1 MAKDSK
7 KIDGKQIESKK
18 TPLSQPTYAPT
29 MTLAMARK
37 RGQFLNDIRQ
47 FFITRQVLEVQ
58 TPLLSQA
65 GNTDTFLQSVAANVT
80 YQDQQ
85 RTYYLHTS
93 PEFAMKRLLASW
105 QVAIYQICPVFRD
118 NEIGVRHNIE
128 FTMLEW
134 YQPDYSLTELA
145 TELGELLEVLYGYP
159 VVMNHYRYV
168 DAFMDFVG
176 IHPLTAS
183 ISALQAVAEDRGLTG
198 FDFSIADS
206 SLENK
211 AASNDD
217 SNKEGNNQRN
227 EDSRQS
233 WLDLLFSHAV
243 EPNLGHDLPTLI
255 IEYPPATAALAKTA
269 LDKDGN
275 MVAKRFELYINGI
288 EIANAY
294 DELADG
300 SALRQRFEQDNELRR
315 RHNLPQMPIDEH
327 LLASCDDLIPCS
339 GIAVG
344 VDRLLM
350 VITGATCLQEVIPF
364 PSGLA

>member
-1 MAKDSK
+1 MTQASNSSSK
-7 KIDGKQIESKK
+7 PS
-18 TPLSQPTYAPT
+18 YAPT
-29 MTLAMARK
+29 MTLAMAQQRA
-37 RGQFLNDIRQ
+37 QLMSTVRQ
-47 FFITRQVLEVQ
+47 FFATHQVLEVQ

-65 GNTDTFLQSVAANVT
+65 GNTDTFLQSVAAQVT
-80 YQDQQ
+80 YQDKPC
-85 RTYYLHTS
+85 TYYLHTS

-105 QVAIYQICPVFRD
+105 QVPIYQICSVFRD

-134 YQPDYSLTELA
+134 YQPNYSLDDMA
-145 TELGELLEVLYGYP
+145 AELGELLAALYGHS
-159 VVMNHYRYV
+159 VVMSHYRYV

-183 ISALQAVAEDRGLTG
+183 LDALQAVAEDKGLTG
-198 FDFSIADS
+198 FDFNSDLANTEDGEADI
-206 SLENK
+206 
-211 AASNDD
+211 
-217 SNKEGNNQRN
+217 
-227 EDSRQS
+227 RQS

-269 LDKDGN
+269 VDKEGN
-275 MVAKRFELYINGI
+275 TVAKRFELYINGI

-300 SALRQRFEQDNELRR
+300 QALKERFERDNQLRK

-327 LLASCDDLIPCS
+327 LLAASDALIPCS

-344 VDRLLM
+344 IDRLLM
-350 VITGATCLQEVIPF
+350 VITGANSLEDVISF

>member
-1 MAKDSK
+1 MSK
-7 KIDGKQIESKK
+7 SSS
-18 TPLSQPTYAPT
+18 TSSHQPNYAPT
-29 MTLAMARK
+29 ITLAMAQQRAK
-37 RGQFLNDIRQ
+37 FIGDIRQ
-47 FFITRQVLEVQ
+47 FFASRQVLEVQ

-65 GNTDTFLQSVAANVT
+65 GNTDTFLQSVAAHVT
-80 YQDQQ
+80 YQDRP

-105 QVAIYQICPVFRD
+105 QVPIYQICPVFRD

-134 YQPDYSLTELA
+134 YQPNYSLDDMA
-145 TELGELLEVLYGYP
+145 GELNELLTALYGHP
-159 VVMNHYRYV
+159 MVMSHYRYV

-183 ISALQAVAEDRGLTG
+183 LSALQAVAEDRGLIG
-198 FDFSIADS
+198 FDFNDA
-206 SLENK
+206 
-211 AASNDD
+211 DD
-217 SNKEGNNQRN
+217 SEANR
-227 EDSRQS
+227 RQN

-269 LDKDGN
+269 LDKEGN
-275 MVAKRFELYINGI
+275 KIAKRFELYINGI

-300 SALRQRFEQDNELRR
+300 PALRARFEQDNQLRH
-315 RHNLPQMPIDEH
+315 RHGLPKMPIDEH
-327 LLASCDDLIPCS
+327 LVAASDDLIPCS

-350 VITGATCLQEVIPF
+350 VITGAKTLEEVIAF
-364 PSGLA
+364 PSGQA

>member
-1 MAKDSK
+1 MNPSSK
-7 KIDGKQIESKK
+7 SFF
-18 TPLSQPTYAPT
+18 TSQNYAPT
-29 MTLAMARK
+29 MTLEMARQRAK
-37 RGQFLNDIRQ
+37 MLQDIRQ
-47 FFITRQVLEVQ
+47 FFATRQVLEVQ
-58 TPLLSQA
+58 SPLLSQA
-65 GNTDTFLQSVAANVT
+65 ANTDTFLQSVSASAT
-80 YQDQQ
+80 YQDQS

-93 PEFAMKRLLASW
+93 PEFAMKRILASW

-118 NEIGVRHNIE
+118 NEVGSRHNIE

-134 YQPDYSLTELA
+134 YQPHYSLTDLA
-145 TELGELLEVLYGYP
+145 DELGALLEALYGHP
-159 VVMNHYRYV
+159 IVLNHYRYV

-183 ISALQAVAEDRGLTG
+183 IQALQAVAEDKGLSG
-198 FDFSIADS
+198 FDFSPDDKNS
-206 SLENK
+206 DKDGSKGSEKDCDKDNGGEN
-211 AASNDD
+211 
-217 SNKEGNNQRN
+217 
-227 EDSRQS
+227 SRQS

-255 IEYPPATAALAKTA
+255 IDYPPATAALAKTA
-269 LDKDGN
+269 LDKNGN
-275 MVAKRFELYINGI
+275 LVAKRFELYINGI

-300 SALRQRFEQDNELRR
+300 NALRERFEQDNALRR
-315 RHNLPQMPIDEH
+315 RHHLPIMPIDEH
-327 LLASCDDLIPCS
+327 LLAACDDLPPCS

-350 VITGATCLQEVIPF
+350 VMTGAKNLQEVIPF

>member
-1 MAKDSK
+1 M
-7 KIDGKQIESKK
+7 
-18 TPLSQPTYAPT
+18 SQANHSFFHKPSYAPT
-29 MTLAMARK
+29 MTLAMAQQRA
-37 RGQFLNDIRQ
+37 QFINRIRQ
-47 FFITRQVLEVQ
+47 FFIERHVLEVQ

-65 GNTDTFLQSVAANVT
+65 GNTDTFLQSVAAQVT
-80 YQDQQ
+80 YQDKP

-93 PEFAMKRLLASW
+93 PEFAMKRVLASW
-105 QVAIYQICPVFRD
+105 QVPIYQICPVFRD

-134 YQPDYSLTELA
+134 YQPNYSLADMASEVGA
-145 TELGELLEVLYGYP
+145 LLEVLYGHP
-159 VVMNHYRYV
+159 IVMNHYRYV

-183 ISALQAVAEDRGLTG
+183 LSALQAVAEDKGLLG
-198 FDFSIADS
+198 FDFNSEASCATDS
-206 SLENK
+206 EQ
-211 AASNDD
+211 D
-217 SNKEGNNQRN
+217 R
-227 EDSRQS
+227 RQS

-255 IEYPPATAALAKTA
+255 VEYPPATAALAKTA
-269 LDKDGN
+269 LDKEGN
-275 MVAKRFELYINGI
+275 EIAKRFELYIKGV

-300 SALRQRFEQDNELRR
+300 QALRERFEKDNQLRK
-315 RHNLPQMPIDEH
+315 RHQLPPMPIDEH
-327 LLASCDDLIPCS
+327 LITASDELIPCS

-344 VDRLLM
+344 IDRLLM
-350 VITGATCLQEVIPF
+350 VITGASSLEEVICF

>member
-1 MAKDSK
+1 M
-7 KIDGKQIESKK
+7 
-18 TPLSQPTYAPT
+18 SQANHSFFHKPSYAPT
-29 MTLAMARK
+29 MTLAMAQQRA
-37 RGQFLNDIRQ
+37 QFINRIRQ
-47 FFITRQVLEVQ
+47 FFIERHVLEVQ

-65 GNTDTFLQSVAANVT
+65 GNTDTFLQSVAAQVT
-80 YQDQQ
+80 YQDKP

-93 PEFAMKRLLASW
+93 PEFAMKRVLASW
-105 QVAIYQICPVFRD
+105 QVPIYQICPVFRD

-134 YQPDYSLTELA
+134 YQPNYSLADMASEVGA
-145 TELGELLEVLYGYP
+145 LLEVLYGHP
-159 VVMNHYRYV
+159 IVMNHYRYV

-183 ISALQAVAEDRGLTG
+183 LSALQAVAEDKGLLG
-198 FDFSIADS
+198 FDFNSEASCATDS
-206 SLENK
+206 EQ
-211 AASNDD
+211 D
-217 SNKEGNNQRN
+217 R
-227 EDSRQS
+227 RQS

-255 IEYPPATAALAKTA
+255 VEYPPATAALAKTA
-269 LDKDGN
+269 LDKEGN
-275 MVAKRFELYINGI
+275 EIAKRFELYIKGV

-300 SALRQRFEQDNELRR
+300 QALRVRFEKDNQLRE
-315 RHNLPQMPIDEH
+315 RHQLPPMPIDEH
-327 LLASCDDLIPCS
+327 LITASDELIPCS

-344 VDRLLM
+344 IDRLLM
-350 VITGATCLQEVIPF
+350 VITGASSLEEVICF

>member
-1 MAKDSK
+1 M
-7 KIDGKQIESKK
+7 
-18 TPLSQPTYAPT
+18 SQSSSTSSHQPNYAPT
-29 MTLAMARK
+29 ITLAMAQQRAK
-37 RGQFLNDIRQ
+37 FIGDIRQ
-47 FFITRQVLEVQ
+47 FFISRQVLEVQ

-65 GNTDTFLQSVAANVT
+65 GNTDTFLQSVAAHVT
-80 YQDQQ
+80 YQDRP

-105 QVAIYQICPVFRD
+105 QVPIYQICPVFRD

-134 YQPDYSLTELA
+134 YQPNYSLDDMA
-145 TELGELLEVLYGYP
+145 GELNELLTALYGHP
-159 VVMNHYRYV
+159 MVMSHYRYV

-183 ISALQAVAEDRGLTG
+183 LSALQAVAEDRGLIG
-198 FDFSIADS
+198 FDFNDA
-206 SLENK
+206 
-211 AASNDD
+211 DD
-217 SNKEGNNQRN
+217 SEANR
-227 EDSRQS
+227 RQS

-269 LDKDGN
+269 LDKEGN
-275 MVAKRFELYINGI
+275 KIAKRFELYINGI

-300 SALRQRFEQDNELRR
+300 PALRARFEQDNQLRH
-315 RHNLPQMPIDEH
+315 RHGLPKMPIDEH
-327 LLASCDDLIPCS
+327 LVAASDDLIPCS

-350 VITGATCLQEVIPF
+350 VITGAKTLEEVIAF
-364 PSGLA
+364 PSGQA

>member
-1 MAKDSK
+1 
-7 KIDGKQIESKK
+7 
-18 TPLSQPTYAPT
+18 
-29 MTLAMARK
+29 MTLAMAQQRAK
-37 RGQFLNDIRQ
+37 FIGDIRQ
-47 FFITRQVLEVQ
+47 FFISRQVLEVQ

-65 GNTDTFLQSVAANVT
+65 GNTDTFLQSVAAHVT
-80 YQDQQ
+80 YQD
-85 RTYYLHTS
+85 RPHTYYLHTS

-105 QVAIYQICPVFRD
+105 QVPIYQICPVFRD

-134 YQPDYSLTELA
+134 YQPNYSLDDMA
-145 TELGELLEVLYGYP
+145 GELNELLTALYGHP
-159 VVMNHYRYV
+159 MVMSHYRYV

-183 ISALQAVAEDRGLTG
+183 LSALQAVAEDRGLIG
-198 FDFSIADS
+198 FDFNDA
-206 SLENK
+206 
-211 AASNDD
+211 DD
-217 SNKEGNNQRN
+217 SEANR
-227 EDSRQS
+227 RQS

-269 LDKDGN
+269 LDKEGN
-275 MVAKRFELYINGI
+275 KIAKRFELYINGI

-300 SALRQRFEQDNELRR
+300 PALRARFEQDNQLRH
-315 RHNLPQMPIDEH
+315 RHGLPKMPIDEH
-327 LLASCDDLIPCS
+327 LIAASDDLIPCS

-350 VITGATCLQEVIPF
+350 VITGAKTLEEVIAF
-364 PSGLA
+364 PSGQA

>member
-1 MAKDSK
+1 MTQDNNAFKPYLNGVS
-7 KIDGKQIESKK
+7 
-18 TPLSQPTYAPT
+18 YAPT
-29 MTLAMARK
+29 MSLTMARK
-37 RGQFLNDIRQ
+37 RAKMLRDIRQ
-47 FFITRQVLEVQ
+47 FFAMRQVLEVQ

-65 GNTDTFLQSVAANVT
+65 GNTDTFLQSVSAQVT
-80 YQDQQ
+80 YQDKPT
-85 RTYYLHTS
+85 TYYLHTS
-93 PEFAMKRLLASW
+93 PEFAMKRVLADW

-118 NEIGVRHNIE
+118 NEIGSRHNIE

-134 YQPDYSLTELA
+134 YQPHYSLTELA
-145 TELGELLEVLYGYP
+145 NELGALLEVLYGYP
-159 VVMNHYRYV
+159 LVTNHYRYI

-183 ISALQAVAEDRGLTG
+183 IDALQAVAVDKGLTG
-198 FDFSIADS
+198 FDFGI
-206 SLENK
+206 E
-211 AASNDD
+211 
-217 SNKEGNNQRN
+217 EGFNGDK

-255 IEYPPATAALAKTA
+255 IDYPPATAALAKTA

-275 MVAKRFELYINGI
+275 LVAKRFELYIDGI

-300 SALRQRFEQDNELRR
+300 QALRQRFEQDNVLRR
-315 RHNLPQMPIDEH
+315 RHNLAPMPIDEH
-327 LLASCDDLIPCS
+327 LLAACDDLPPCS

-344 VDRLLM
+344 IDRLLM
-350 VITGATCLQEVIPF
+350 VIAGVISVQEVITF